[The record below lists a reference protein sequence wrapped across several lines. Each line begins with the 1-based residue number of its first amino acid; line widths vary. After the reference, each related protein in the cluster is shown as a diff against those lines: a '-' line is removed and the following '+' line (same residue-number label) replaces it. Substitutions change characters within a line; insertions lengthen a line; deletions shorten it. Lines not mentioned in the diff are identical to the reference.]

1 MSRIHIFLALFSAYF
16 QDIYGSMSVDI
27 KDLQDFNDYNYK
39 TIGQESKNYKEPISC
54 YECNTIHDGESCWNL
69 GKNNSNMQDVTHRQR
84 TCPAEQPYCKV
95 SFDQSYKL
103 WQKSI

>member
-1 MSRIHIFLALFSAYF
+1 MSKIHFFLALFSVYF

-27 KDLQDFNDYNYK
+27 KGLQDFNDNNAYK
-39 TIGQESKNYKEPISC
+39 IDQQSENYKEPITC

-84 TCPAEQPYCKV
+84 SCPAEQPYCKV
-95 SFDQSYKL
+95 S
-103 WQKSI
+103 I